1 MTRRGEPGEGRSSP
15 SSTERG
21 SEKEREEE
29 HGPSPPHL
37 SLLLTMT
44 PPPSE
49 WFLFSA
55 MAATAPSQRRARSAP
70 ARRRGR
76 LGGRCARCTL
86 GLAVPGLVVPG
97 HAGSCSSLSAAI
109 FFGGGGERG
118 RWLFGGCSLPRTASL
133 SFTQSCLPPLRS
145 SAASPAI
152 NISINSLSYSQLL
165 RPY

>member
-76 LGGRCARCTL
+76 LGG
-86 GLAVPGLVVPG
+86 
-97 HAGSCSSLSAAI
+97 
-109 FFGGGGERG
+109 
-118 RWLFGGCSLPRTASL
+118 
-133 SFTQSCLPPLRS
+133 PLR
-145 SAASPAI
+145 AVLAGTCSPGADGPGACWE
-152 NISINSLSYSQLL
+152 L
-165 RPY
+165 